1 MNHWLHEQKPSPPW
15 KPFNISG
22 PALKIAPSSVGWVGR
37 GQIVVLPT
45 DTRQKPKISR
55 SHFKGLWVRNEPLL
69 TFLRTDFKDWWRGEI
84 AFCQVQPLPPLFPV
98 PVCQQTP
105 KLCSLLCSSSK
116 SHPLSLIRYHRTRVG
131 REYRKPTLLRWAED
145 PAASSTQGGEWSS
158 AVALRILL
166 GLLLNTCK
174 IKSK

>member
-22 PALKIAPSSVGWVGR
+22 PADPKAMQFAVQLLKEPSS
-37 GQIVVLPT
+37 IP
-45 DTRQKPKISR
+45 
-55 SHFKGLWVRNEPLL
+55 N
-69 TFLRTDFKDWWRGEI
+69 
-84 AFCQVQPLPPLFPV
+84 QVPQN
-98 PVCQQTP
+98 Q
-105 KLCSLLCSSSK
+105 S
-116 SHPLSLIRYHRTRVG
+116 G